1 MVIGESAEDYVEA
14 VLIIQKQKNRVHS
27 VDIAKY
33 LNVSKPSVSY
43 AIRNLSKA
51 GYLFMDEDNEK
62 QIKLTPKGKALAEKM
77 YERHV
82 FFSRWL
88 KSLGID
94 EEIAVAEACRI
105 EHVLSKESFEA
116 IRKFVIKS
124 NKNN

>member
-94 EEIAVAEACRI
+94 EEIAVAEACHI